1 MVEEDKISP
10 LLSVV
15 IIGLN
20 EAERIGRC
28 IDSVKAATADIADT
42 EIVYVDSR
50 SSDRTVSIVLS
61 EGVRVF
67 QLGKTQPPSP
77 AAGRYVGSLVTQGR
91 FIMFVDG
98 DSVVTPGWI
107 EPAIELMLRDSS
119 ITMFSGTFRDSRG
132 QAEASPAKTEGPGA
146 VKPVYQISG
155 SWAPIVSRK
164 ALESAGN
171 WNPFVKCLEEVDLAI
186 RLRHYMPGSRLVQS
200 DQYTVDTPKRS
211 ILYPGEIIRRWKVGF
226 IRGPGQILRNALA
239 HGYWRACREVAKPV
253 VLATAL
259 PAGLAVAIVLGYWWQ
274 FLLLFFGAVLLRA
287 ILTRKLVRLSSVV
300 YNLLMG
306 FYSIWEFLTVPV
318 RTASDYVRDFEEVK
332 TEQGLYE
339 A

>member
-107 EPAIELMLRDSS
+107 EPAIELMLRL
-119 ITMFSGTFRDSRG
+119 FNYNVFRD
-132 QAEASPAKTEGPGA
+132 
-146 VKPVYQISG
+146 
-155 SWAPIVSRK
+155 VS
-164 ALESAGN
+164 
-171 WNPFVKCLEEVDLAI
+171 
-186 RLRHYMPGSRLVQS
+186 
-200 DQYTVDTPKRS
+200 
-211 ILYPGEIIRRWKVGF
+211 
-226 IRGPGQILRNALA
+226 
-239 HGYWRACREVAKPV
+239 
-253 VLATAL
+253 
-259 PAGLAVAIVLGYWWQ
+259 
-274 FLLLFFGAVLLRA
+274 
-287 ILTRKLVRLSSVV
+287 
-300 YNLLMG
+300 
-306 FYSIWEFLTVPV
+306 
-318 RTASDYVRDFEEVK
+318 
-332 TEQGLYE
+332 
-339 A
+339 